1 MWAMCL
7 KEFKV
12 GGETIVAEMPAT
24 LAGGNEDSLRFSL
37 LLRLRNRP
45 FDSVAMMVSRSEPHT
60 FINWDF

>member
-45 FDSVAMMVSRSEPHT
+45 FDSVAMMVSEK
-60 FINWDF
+60 